1 MKYAI
6 ITKRHT
12 YFTLDFEAA
21 IVLSEMLNEKHC
33 IKMSKD
39 CMFGDVESSVI
50 IDYIDGK
57 RVITEYKQYTADITS
72 GDLYIYFIRNTVV
85 TKGTVMYDKYFWHDN
100 WTKEEFLTYVCSM
113 QKDIGG
119 LKFVI
124 NGEVIALIENGVLH
138 IYKRPEH
145 ILEDVI
151 NIYKK
156 CKGD

>member
-1 MKYAI
+1 
-6 ITKRHT
+6 
-12 YFTLDFEAA
+12 
-21 IVLSEMLNEKHC
+21 
-33 IKMSKD
+33 
-39 CMFGDVESSVI
+39 
-50 IDYIDGK
+50 
-57 RVITEYKQYTADITS
+57 
-72 GDLYIYFIRNTVV
+72 
-85 TKGTVMYDKYFWHDN
+85 
-100 WTKEEFLTYVCSM
+100 M

>member
-6 ITKRHT
+6 ITKKHT
-12 YFTLDFEAA
+12 YFTLDFDAA
-21 IVLSEMLNEKHC
+21 IALSEMLNEMHY
-33 IKMSKD
+33 IKAAQD
-39 CMFGDVESSVI
+39 HMFGDVESSVM

-57 RVITEYKQYTADITS
+57 RVIIEYKQYIAELSS
-72 GDLYIYFIRNTVV
+72 GELYNYFIRNTDI
-85 TKGTVMYDKYFWHDN
+85 TKGTVMSDKYFWHDN
-100 WTKEEFLTYVCSM
+100 WTKEEFLNYVCNM
-113 QKDIGG
+113 QKDVGG

-124 NGEVIALIENGVLH
+124 NGEEIALIENGVLH